1 MSIRSDIRKSKALE
15 AEAQKSFGNGMG
27 FSGMN
32 YGRTVGQGW
41 QYPGSLE
48 ALFYQMYGDTM
59 QPFASP
65 RFGLTDYRLIY
76 EKIAPYAN
84 AIDIKRSLIGNPII
98 ESKDSGYADEMNARL
113 SELKSTGEL
122 RNAYATDKGIGTMLD
137 ELVVDLFVDGS
148 AFVTFEDAQGLELRT
163 STSKLECVRVHDAAR
178 FDYIETGIPDA
189 YVLQYIKQGI
199 QTEITTYRDSFRV
212 MQFDRTKYLWG
223 KPLGFHTP
231 FILRHWLV
239 SLGAREQSNA
249 RIGAPLELTIFGT
262 PAPTASLDPAS
273 AMIYSRD
280 AKAASELA
288 AQTYR
293 TAIANKNTKLNQGV
307 DVVGVAPT
315 DMKITTHRYGEG
327 AQSPVNFQLE
337 FDLYMKFAGSSW
349 GVPLVLT
356 GLKDSSGGIGS
367 EEFKY
372 AAAFATN
379 AAAKQQ
385 AYLDQNI
392 VRPILSRYAMA
403 ERRNAPEYNIVWD
416 GQTIEDLA
424 SLADTKQ
431 KEAQANLTA
440 LQGLELAQQLLSP
453 AEQAAWAKQAGLDY
467 GTF

>member
-15 AEAQKSFGNGMG
+15 AEAQKSFANGMG

-113 SELKSTGEL
+113 AELKSTGEL

-178 FDYIETGIPDA
+178 FDYIETGIPDT

-249 RIGAPLELTIFGT
+249 RIGAPLVMTLFGV
-262 PAPTASLDPAS
+262 PMPTGQLDPAAS
-273 AMIYSRD
+273 TLAMRESI
-280 AKAASELA
+280 AAA
-288 AQTYR
+288 NTMKGAY
-293 TAIANKNTKLNQGV
+293 TAGIANRNRKMNQPV
-307 DVVGVAPT
+307 DVVGVVGA
-315 DMKITTHRYGEG
+315 DVKMSKHVYGEG
-327 AQSPVNFQLE
+327 IASQADFIEE

-392 VRPILSRYAMA
+392 VRPILGRYAMA

-424 SLADTKQ
+424 SIADTENKQ
-431 KEAQANLTA
+431 AQANLTV
-440 LQGLELAQQLLSP
+440 LQGLELAQRLLSP
-453 AEQAAWAKQAGLDY
+453 AEQAAWAKQAGLNY